1 MKTFRRVGIVLMS
14 VFMVAGLAACGDDD
28 DAETGKGDMGG
39 LKTYAKCPDDRHP
52 HLIDLGLP
60 SGTKWSCCNVGAS
73 TPEGYGGYYA
83 WGETEE
89 KSVYNWDTY
98 LYYNKQEKKC
108 IPIGNDISGTKYD
121 VARVKWGAPW
131 RMPTLKE
138 IQELRS
144 NCTREWTQQN
154 GVNGIRATGP
164 NGNSVFLAAAGYPR
178 GEYLGSEGSC
188 GYYWSG
194 TLNSSSEGYACYLLF
209 NSGDWNWG
217 SLGSRDGGHSVRP
230 VAE

>member
-194 TLNSSSEGYACYLLF
+194 TLNSSSEGYAC
-209 NSGDWNWG
+209 
-217 SLGSRDGGHSVRP
+217 
-230 VAE
+230 

>member
-89 KSVYNWDTY
+89 KSVYSKDTY
-98 LYYNKQEKKC
+98 LYYKNGYVH
-108 IPIGNDISGTKYD
+108 IGDEISSTQYD
-121 VARVKWGAPW
+121 VARVKWGSPW

-138 IQELRS
+138 MQELLR
-144 NCTREWTQQN
+144 NCTCERTQQN
-154 GVNGIRATGP
+154 GVNGIRVIGP
-164 NGNSVFLAAAGYPR
+164 NGNSVFLPAAGNR
-178 GEYLGSEGSC
+178 WSENLGIGGLC
-188 GYYWSG
+188 CFYWSG
-194 TLNSSSEGYACYLLF
+194 TLNSNDEYYAHRLRYEPDEWYWDSELRC
-209 NSGDWNWG
+209 SG
-217 SLGSRDGGHSVRP
+217 HTVRP